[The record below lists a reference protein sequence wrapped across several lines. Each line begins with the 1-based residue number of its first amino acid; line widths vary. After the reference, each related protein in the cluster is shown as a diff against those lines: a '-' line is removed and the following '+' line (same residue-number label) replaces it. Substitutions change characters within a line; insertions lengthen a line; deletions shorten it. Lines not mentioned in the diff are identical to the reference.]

1 MSQRTLTFFC
11 ILLCTLLPSIA
22 LEQPAEVTADIDVTF
37 TSIQPT
43 KNGLQVSVSY
53 VSHLTEPIQFTL
65 TYPPDKAG
73 FASDNLGNEYILANA
88 TGMARKHEDAN
99 QDFFNPGRLLETHST
114 FLLAAPN
121 KKVSASFL
129 FKRTTQET
137 EKEKPTAFNIS
148 ISHYARPATKFDP
161 RTDALRAFGFTATVT
176 NAKPL

>member
-1 MSQRTLTFFC
+1 MYIIPFLC
-11 ILLCTLLPSIA
+11 ILLAMLLPA
-22 LEQPAEVTADIDVTF
+22 LGADQPAEVTADIDVTF

-65 TYPPDKAG
+65 TYPQDKAG

-99 QDFFNPGRLLETHST
+99 QDFFNPGRLFETHST
-114 FLLAAPN
+114 FLLAPPN

-129 FKRTTQET
+129 FKRTTQEAGNT
-137 EKEKPTAFNIS
+137 KEKPTAFNIS
-148 ISHYARPATKFDP
+148 ISHYARPANNFDIKK
-161 RTDALRAFGFTATVT
+161 DASRAFGFTATVT

>member
-1 MSQRTLTFFC
+1 MYIIPFLC
-11 ILLCTLLPSIA
+11 ILLAMLLPA
-22 LEQPAEVTADIDVTF
+22 RGADQPAEVHTDIDVTF

-53 VSHLTEPIQFTL
+53 ISHLTEPIQFTL
-65 TYPPDKAG
+65 TYPQDKAG

-99 QDFFNPGRLLETHST
+99 QDFFNAGRLFETHST
-114 FLLAAPN
+114 FLLAPPN

-129 FKRTTQET
+129 FKRTTQEAGNT
-137 EKEKPTAFNIS
+137 KEKPTAFNIS
-148 ISHYARPATKFDP
+148 ISHYARPANNFDIKK
-161 RTDALRAFGFTATVT
+161 DASRAFGFTATVT

>member
-1 MSQRTLTFFC
+1 MYIIPFLC
-11 ILLCTLLPSIA
+11 ILLAMLLPA
-22 LEQPAEVTADIDVTF
+22 RGADQPAEVHTDIDVTF

-65 TYPPDKAG
+65 TYPQDKAG

-99 QDFFNPGRLLETHST
+99 QDFFNPGRLFETHST
-114 FLLAAPN
+114 FLLAPPN

-129 FKRTTQET
+129 FKRTTQEAD
-137 EKEKPTAFNIS
+137 KEKPTAFNIS

-161 RTDALRAFGFTATVT
+161 RTNSLRAFGFTATVT

>member
-1 MSQRTLTFFC
+1 MSKGDEIPC
-11 ILLCTLLPSIA
+11 ILLCTLLPAVAI
-22 LEQPAEVTADIDVTF
+22 EQPAEVNADIEVTF

-53 VSHLTEPIQFTL
+53 VSHLTEPLQFTL
-65 TYPPDKAG
+65 TYPQEKAG

-88 TGMARKHEDAN
+88 TGMARKHE
-99 QDFFNPGRLLETHST
+99 NPNHDISTPTFTEAHSI

-121 KKVSASFL
+121 RKVSASFL
-129 FKRTTQET
+129 FKRTTQEA

-161 RTDALRAFGFTATVT
+161 RIDALRAFGFTATIS
-176 NAKPL
+176 NAKSL